1 MKPDGLHA
9 LLCEYET
16 PFYVFYPD
24 RFIAHI
30 RELREEYE
38 AVYRPFSIAYS
49 FKTNYLPAALRCVRE
64 LGGRAEVVSD
74 HEYAIAVRLGF
85 APERII
91 VNGPGKW
98 HGMERMIADGAIL
111 MLDNAYELERAML
124 LAEKTGKTAK
134 IGFRLNFEIGTN
146 RRSRFGFDAE
156 DAETAKA
163 VERARA
169 HERLQ
174 IVGLHFHLGGAR
186 SLEAW
191 EKRAEG
197 LTACAGEL
205 LREDERQILDL
216 GSGMFGHLHPD
227 FAAQFSQPIPS
238 FREYAELVAGVFK
251 RKYGDLPPE
260 RRPELI
266 VEPGATVI
274 GDTMQ
279 YVTRVIAVKT
289 IRGRGVALVDGSVH
303 QLGELGKKKRLPVQ
317 LLPGGAEGP
326 ALCGAD
332 VGGFTC
338 LEDDLLCRGLEL
350 PVRVGDVLVFENAGA
365 YTNVMKPPFIRAG
378 CKILSLSEDGTVSLA
393 KRDETAED
401 MLSTYE
407 V

>member
-1 MKPDGLHA
+1 MNPDTLRA
-9 LLCEYET
+9 LLREYET

-38 AVYRPFSIAYS
+38 AVYKPFSIAYS
-49 FKTNYLPAALRCVRE
+49 FKTNYLPAALRCARE
-64 LGGRAEVVSD
+64 LGARAEVVSD
-74 HEYAIAVRLGF
+74 HEYAIAKRLGF

-98 HGMERMIADGAIL
+98 HGMEEMIADGAIL
-111 MLDNAYELERAML
+111 MLDNVFELDRAML
-124 LAEKTGKTAK
+124 LAEKTGKTAR
-134 IGFRLNFEIGTN
+134 IGFRLNFEIGTDK
-146 RRSRFGFDAE
+146 RSRFGFDAE
-156 DAETAKA
+156 DGETAGA
-163 VERARA
+163 IARARA
-169 HERLQ
+169 HEGLR
-174 IVGLHFHLGGAR
+174 IVGLHFHLGGSR

-197 LTACAGEL
+197 LTACAEEL
-205 LREDERQILDL
+205 LEPDERQILDL

-238 FREYAELVAGVFK
+238 FHEYAETVAGVFQ
-251 RKYGDLPPE
+251 RRYGALPPA

-279 YVTRVIAVKT
+279 YVTGVIAVKT
-289 IRGRGVALVDGSVH
+289 VRGRSVAMADGSVH
-303 QLGELGKKKRLPVQ
+303 QLGELGKKKRLPVSV
-317 LLPGGAEGP
+317 LPGGTDGP

-338 LEDDLLCRGLEL
+338 LEDDLLCRGLDL
-350 PVRVGDVLVFENAGA
+350 PLRVGDTLVFENAGA

-378 CKILSLSEDGTVSLA
+378 CKILSLSEDGSVSLA

-401 MLSTYE
+401 MLLPYE